1 MTAGFVDI
9 HHHLLYGVDDGSQ
22 SLQMSLKMA
31 QKAYA
36 EGTRTIIATPHVTPG
51 VERIALDTFEKRLR
65 ELRAA
70 CKREGMDLHICA
82 CFLARR
88 SSIRT

>member
-1 MTAGFVDI
+1 MTAGFLDI

-36 EGTRTIIATPHVTPG
+36 EGTRTIIATPHVTP
-51 VERIALDTFEKRLR
+51 
-65 ELRAA
+65 
-70 CKREGMDLHICA
+70 
-82 CFLARR
+82 
-88 SSIRT
+88 